1 MYVSLDE
8 NESMSEYSPM
18 GIDNE
23 LLVLL
28 FQRSLTGP
36 ALTSS

>member
-1 MYVSLDE
+1 MSVSLDE
-8 NESMSEYSPM
+8 NESMSEYSL
-18 GIDNE
+18 DNE
-23 LLVLL
+23 LLVQL